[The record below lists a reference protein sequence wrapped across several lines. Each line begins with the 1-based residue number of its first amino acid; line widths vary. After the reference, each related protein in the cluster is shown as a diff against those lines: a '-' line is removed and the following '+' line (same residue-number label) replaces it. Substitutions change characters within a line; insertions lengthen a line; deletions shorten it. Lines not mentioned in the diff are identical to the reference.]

1 MSSHFWSRN
10 ILIFLTLIHICYTC
24 FANENLFRQA
34 RALQRDG
41 KYNEAIE
48 VFKDYLL
55 QPVDNKGLD
64 DQQLAMYTEALMQ
77 LMNTYQS
84 TGEPEKCVS
93 ALQEIFNE
101 SHIIQQQCLRDYY
114 SVMGYALSR
123 TERMEEAEETIMK
136 ALTLPLRQ
144 ATPERYFRDYA
155 YAAAVFYSNP
165 NYEEEVINWCREA
178 LLQAQL
184 CKNTSGKQ
192 WVTAM
197 LGSMYKRNGE
207 LNKSLELFQQSK
219 EEAEARKDDL
229 AVLNSMHILIDF
241 FLYWDI
247 PEYANLYASEAIR
260 VEKSMT
266 VKNPMI
272 SAQTYINKAR
282 ALHQLG
288 TVDSVPFYTGEA
300 RKLCQSL
307 PYNSGMADIDLIHG
321 IFLTE
326 KGGDSLLRGIQEL
339 QRVTQ
344 QGTVANRA
352 KAYHQLAQTYLKQE
366 KGKMAETM
374 LDSMYSL
381 LSLSCSPTYIH
392 IDYNP
397 ILNHYLKNK
406 NQKKAEQYTR
416 LMLQEQQSFKEK
428 RLNFNLV
435 ETIVDLQT
443 EQKRQELKIITL
455 GQTNQRLWILV
466 IISISAITVFVIGAF
481 YLRLKKRH
489 KTQMRQA
496 NIKLSSLVE
505 ELNKSNAEKVIRAQE
520 IKDFLREKINRQ
532 ELETITPSILQTE
545 GEMKFR
551 QCFELLYPFFIPR
564 LREKV
569 PSITAREELLSML
582 IVLKQDN
589 KRIAELLSIA
599 PRSVL
604 MLRHRFR
611 QKIGMTTEYSLEI
624 FIDSIL
630 VNNSSTEEAAD
641 KNSES

>member
-1 MSSHFWSRN
+1 
-10 ILIFLTLIHICYTC
+10 
-24 FANENLFRQA
+24 
-34 RALQRDG
+34 
-41 KYNEAIE
+41 
-48 VFKDYLL
+48 
-55 QPVDNKGLD
+55 
-64 DQQLAMYTEALMQ
+64 
-77 LMNTYQS
+77 
-84 TGEPEKCVS
+84 
-93 ALQEIFNE
+93 
-101 SHIIQQQCLRDYY
+101 
-114 SVMGYALSR
+114 
-123 TERMEEAEETIMK
+123 
-136 ALTLPLRQ
+136 
-144 ATPERYFRDYA
+144 
-155 YAAAVFYSNP
+155 
-165 NYEEEVINWCREA
+165 
-178 LLQAQL
+178 
-184 CKNTSGKQ
+184 
-192 WVTAM
+192 
-197 LGSMYKRNGE
+197 
-207 LNKSLELFQQSK
+207 
-219 EEAEARKDDL
+219 
-229 AVLNSMHILIDF
+229 
-241 FLYWDI
+241 
-247 PEYANLYASEAIR
+247 
-260 VEKSMT
+260 MT

-392 IDYNP
+392 IDYSP

-416 LMLQEQQSFKEK
+416 LMLQEQQSLKEK

-435 ETIVDLQT
+435 ESIVDLQT

-466 IISISAITVFVIGAF
+466 IISISVITVFVIGAF